1 MSNYRL
7 WLSMLLMGSIS
18 LGNFSC
24 SSDGDDNSLEMEK
37 TVSPIITTEPEVDL
51 SQVFE
56 KRIEGKNEEA
66 IALLRSLNEKHP
78 ASIEVMIQ
86 LARTLLDAQQFPLAA
101 FRFEQALSLKSDHS
115 LAKEAAEAH
124 YLSRDFDSAIE
135 RYRQYLSTN
144 PNDST
149 SQLRFARLLAD
160 KGHGTESL
168 NAFSKAS
175 NEATADDCLV
185 MGNLFLQKNL
195 LPQAKH
201 WYTEASRRTDHSP
214 TKPLMGLLKVAKT
227 ENKEEEAETIILA
240 LEKLDPGILEPT
252 NMAEYSADLLRRR
265 RLADFIARGMDAR
278 GKSVSELAS
287 GLLAGKANLFRQERS
302 VTSGSKLPPPRDLTP
317 SPTLPPIESSEKEL
331 EKAQQDAPTAS
342 QESFGMSLAD
352 AFAAPLGQI
361 KDVSGASDSPLDLGQ
376 KAYLEGS
383 YTSALLHARDALKK
397 NPKDASAWRLCSQS
411 HFQLGEINQAEM
423 TILEA
428 IRHQPFDLDL
438 RMDYLRIARETLP
451 SKRYLQELE
460 KVRDMFPESTEILW
474 ELARRYHIVENMPVT
489 AAVLYRKIVQTAPPN
504 SAIAEQA
511 ELELVKLRER

>member
-1 MSNYRL
+1 
-7 WLSMLLMGSIS
+7 
-18 LGNFSC
+18 
-24 SSDGDDNSLEMEK
+24 
-37 TVSPIITTEPEVDL
+37 
-51 SQVFE
+51 
-56 KRIEGKNEEA
+56 
-66 IALLRSLNEKHP
+66 
-78 ASIEVMIQ
+78 
-86 LARTLLDAQQFPLAA
+86 
-101 FRFEQALSLKSDHS
+101 
-115 LAKEAAEAH
+115 
-124 YLSRDFDSAIE
+124 
-135 RYRQYLSTN
+135 
-144 PNDST
+144 
-149 SQLRFARLLAD
+149 
-160 KGHGTESL
+160 
-168 NAFSKAS
+168 
-175 NEATADDCLV
+175 
-185 MGNLFLQKNL
+185 
-195 LPQAKH
+195 
-201 WYTEASRRTDHSP
+201 
-214 TKPLMGLLKVAKT
+214 
-227 ENKEEEAETIILA
+227 
-240 LEKLDPGILEPT
+240 
-252 NMAEYSADLLRRR
+252 
-265 RLADFIARGMDAR
+265 
-278 GKSVSELAS
+278 
-287 GLLAGKANLFRQERS
+287 
-302 VTSGSKLPPPRDLTP
+302 
-317 SPTLPPIESSEKEL
+317 LPPIESSEKEL

-361 KDVSGASDSPLDLGQ
+361 KDVSGASDSSIDLGQ